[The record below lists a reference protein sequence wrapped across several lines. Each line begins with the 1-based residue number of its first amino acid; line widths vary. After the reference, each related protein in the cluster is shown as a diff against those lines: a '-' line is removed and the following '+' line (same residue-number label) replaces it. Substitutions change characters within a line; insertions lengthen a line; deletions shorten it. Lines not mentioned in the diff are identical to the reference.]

1 MKLIDSIRKRHK
13 FAPNESIGF
22 AVSSVESLR
31 MKEFSDDGPPPV
43 FSGLATTA
51 TVDSDDEV
59 VVPKGLDWTYALSF
73 KAMYPSH
80 TDYGIG
86 PIAKLNN
93 AKLSDDGWLYTAVWL
108 KSNPMAK
115 DFYNIARELGVM
127 GVSIGFRTLEAG
139 RPTQDE
145 VKAYGPHKTTI
156 RRADVVELSPTFMP
170 ANPDTIVAIKSGAP
184 ALDGEQAKAV
194 HRLAKMGRVSKDTY
208 QLLTRGTRVI
218 VVV

>member
-31 MKEFSDDGPPPV
+31 MKEWLENGPPPV

-59 VVPKGLDWTYALSF
+59 VVPSGLDWTYALRF
-73 KAMYPSH
+73 PAMYASH
-80 TDYGIG
+80 TGYGIN

-93 AKLSDDGWLYTAVWL
+93 VKQSEEGWLYTAVWL
-108 KSNPMAK
+108 RSNEMAR
-115 DFYNIARELGVM
+115 DFYNIAKELGVM
-127 GVSIGFRTLEAG
+127 GVSIGFRTLEAS

-145 VKAYGPHKTTI
+145 VKKYGPHKTTI
-156 RRADVVELSPTFMP
+156 RKADVIELSPTFMP
-170 ANPDTIVAIKSGAP
+170 ANPDTVVAIKSGAP
-184 ALDGEQAKAV
+184 ALEGDRARDV
-194 HRLAKMGRVSKDTY
+194 HSLVRRGLVKRKTY
-208 QLLTRGTRVI
+208 DILTKRTI
-218 VVV
+218 VLT

>member
-1 MKLIDSIRKRHK
+1 MKLTDTIRKRHK
-13 FAPNESIGF
+13 FAPNEQIGF
-22 AVSSVESLR
+22 AVSSVQSLR
-31 MKEFSDDGPPPV
+31 MKDFTDDGPPPV

-59 VVPKGLDWTYALSF
+59 VVPEGLDWSYALTF

-80 TDYGIG
+80 MDYGVG

-127 GVSIGFRTLEAG
+127 GVSIGFRTLEAS
-139 RPTQDE
+139 RPSTDE
-145 VKAYGPHKTTI
+145 VKKYGPHKTTI

-170 ANPDTIVAIKSGAP
+170 ANPDTVVAIKSGAP
-184 ALDGEQAKAV
+184 PLDGESERAAF
-194 HRLAKMGRVSKDTY
+194 RLVRTGKVSRDSY
-208 QLLTRGTRVI
+208 NLLTRGTRTI
-218 VVV
+218 VVL